1 MYLTSPY
8 VGEHFTG
15 LRGILIEAMLSFLI
29 VIAVT
34 AVANIGLIVKAK
46 LEVNM
51 KTIVRVL
58 CVVGGT
64 ALLGRSY

>member
-1 MYLTSPY
+1 M
-8 VGEHFTG
+8 
-15 LRGILIEAMLSFLI
+15 I